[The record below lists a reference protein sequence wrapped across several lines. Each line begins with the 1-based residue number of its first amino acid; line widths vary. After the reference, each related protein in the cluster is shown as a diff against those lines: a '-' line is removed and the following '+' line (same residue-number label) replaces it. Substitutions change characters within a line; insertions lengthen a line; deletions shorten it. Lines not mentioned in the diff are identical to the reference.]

1 MGFLYIIAAPSGGG
15 KTSLVGGLLDS
26 VDGIEVSVSYTTRT
40 PRPGEV
46 NGKAYNFVTDDV
58 FNAMVENKEFL
69 EHAGVFGHKY
79 GTSRQLVADV
89 LQQGVDI
96 ILEIDWQGARQI
108 RQMFAEARSIYI
120 LPPSIDILEQRLV
133 GRQQDEAK
141 VVNFRMD
148 LAQSEMSHAHEFDYM
163 IINDNYET
171 ALLDLRSIILANRLK
186 MGRQLNIHKKL
197 LAELAQN
204 R

>member
-1 MGFLYIIAAPSGGG
+1 MGFLYIVAAPSGGG

-26 VDGIEVSVSYTTRT
+26 VDGIEVSVSYTTRA

-46 NGKAYNFVTDDV
+46 DAKDYHFVTDDV
-58 FNAMVENKEFL
+58 FNTMVENKDFL
-69 EHAGVFGHKY
+69 EHAGVFGHQY
-79 GTSRQLVADV
+79 GTSRHLVAEV
-89 LQQGVDI
+89 LQQGIDI

-108 RQMFAEARSIYI
+108 RQMFADARSIYI
-120 LPPSIDILEQRLV
+120 LPPSIEILEQRLI

-141 VVNFRMD
+141 VVNFRME

-163 IINDNYET
+163 IINDDYDN

-204 R
+204 S